1 MFPHLFSKALWQLGH
16 CFYDVAMR
24 YWGMSK
30 VRIRQFRRLV
40 SALAILGAL
49 LNVWVL
55 TGHTT
60 SVILA
65 QLHSTSG
72 DAVVI
77 CHQGGKTEGQGTST
91 PDKRPAQNKS
101 CPICSGLA
109 SLHLAIVSQPLL
121 LTASTSRGATVVI
134 AYAALVLDHRPREIL
149 NRGPPLLA

>member
-16 CFYDVAMR
+16 CFYDVVMR
-24 YWGMSK
+24 YWGMLN
-30 VRIRQFRRLV
+30 VRTRQFRRFV

-49 LNVWVL
+49 LNAWVL
-55 TGHTT
+55 TVHTT
-60 SVILA
+60 STILA

-77 CHQGGKTEGQGTST
+77 CHQGGKTEGQGTTT
-91 PDKRPAQNKS
+91 PDKKPAQNKS

-121 LTASTSRGATVVI
+121 LTSAPSRGATVFST
-134 AYAALVLDHRPREIL
+134 YSALVLDHRPRQIL
-149 NRGPPLLA
+149 NRGPPLLV